1 MLRRAMACLMGVL
14 LMAAVIP
21 ARAVISDGAL
31 EGAPMKPDCAAAMLL
46 EPESGQIVFEINADE
61 KRPVASVTKIMTILL
76 VCEAIED
83 GAIDLTEDVAVS
95 KNAAGM
101 GGSQV
106 LLDAGETQTVNELLK
121 SVIVGSANDSAVAL
135 AEHIAGSA
143 ELFVDRMNDR
153 AAELGMTNTNFV
165 NCTGL
170 PTENQ
175 YTTARDV
182 ARMAAAL
189 SKHDL
194 FYDYS
199 SIWLEDFTHESG
211 RVTTLTNTNKLLR
224 LYDGCDGIKTGSTNE
239 AGYCMA
245 ASAKRG
251 GMRLIAVVLGA
262 PSGKERFKI
271 AEEMLDYGFAGY
283 RLYPV
288 AKRGAAVRGK
298 MPVAGGSA
306 DGVPLVLNQD
316 LTLLVKK
323 GEERG
328 ISLEAELPE
337 AIDAPVRTGD
347 VVGYVRVLRGG
358 DMIARVPVAAAESVS
373 ARSLGN
379 GLARVIQKWC
389 FSAG

>member
-1 MLRRAMACLMGVL
+1 MLRRALACIVGLML
-14 LMAAVIP
+14 AAVP
-21 ARAVISDGAL
+21 ARAAISDGAL
-31 EGAPMKPDCAAAMLL
+31 ENAPMKLNCAAALLL
-46 EPESGQIVFEINADE
+46 EPESGQIIFEINADE

-76 VCEAIED
+76 ACEAIEG
-83 GAIDLTEDVAVS
+83 GAIDLAENVTVS
-95 KNAAGM
+95 RNAAGM

-106 LLDAGETQTVNELLK
+106 LLDAGESQPVGELLK

-143 ELFVDRMNDR
+143 ALFVDRMNER
-153 AAELGMTNTNFV
+153 ASELGMASTNFV

-170 PTENQ
+170 PAENQ
-175 YTTARDV
+175 HTTARDV

-189 SKHDL
+189 SKYDL

-199 SIWLEDFTHESG
+199 SIWLEDFVHESG
-211 RVTTLTNTNKLLR
+211 RVTALTNTNKLLR
-224 LYDGCDGIKTGSTNE
+224 LYDGCDGIKTGSTGE

-262 PSGKERFKI
+262 PTGRERFDI
-271 AEEMLDYGFAGY
+271 AEAMLDYGFAGY

-288 AKRGAAVRGK
+288 AERGAAVRGK
-298 MPVAGGSA
+298 MPVRGGSA
-306 DGVPLVLNQD
+306 DGVSLVLNQD

-328 ISLEAELPE
+328 LSLEAELPE

-358 DMIARVPVAAAESVS
+358 EAIARVPVAAAESVS

-379 GLARVIQKWC
+379 GLARVIRKWC
-389 FSAG
+389 FQA